1 MLLFEHFVRMVM
13 YLLFFQIHKYNFAVC
28 ITKITF
34 YSTITSPRYAQRHST
49 GNNTI
54 IIFLILQIHEYLKLY
69 KQEIVISE
77 IPC

>member
-1 MLLFEHFVRMVM
+1 M
-13 YLLFFQIHKYNFAVC
+13 YLLFFQIRKYNFAVC
-28 ITKITF
+28 ITRIMSLFNVF

-49 GNNTI
+49 GNNAI
-54 IIFLILQIHEYLKLY
+54 IIVILQIDEYIKLY